1 MKTKTTKVHL
11 WAILHADGDLS
22 YHTTSD
28 TMMDKDGWL
37 LLETKEIA
45 FDIPDRNF
53 AAKIKLIR
61 QTKQKADLLAK
72 IAEIDAL

>member
-37 LLETKEIA
+37 LVDTQEIT
-45 FDIPDRNF
+45 FDIPDRDF
-53 AAKIKLIR
+53 AAEIKIIR
-61 QTKQKADLLAK
+61 QAVQRAALVAK